1 MKAVLLN
8 NDKNKKEY
16 IDTAF
21 QNDFEII
28 ELYDKDENV
37 TDISEVCTSIFDKCK
52 LIEKESLFYGVESE
66 GEKIGYFV
74 FQGNVLV
81 SFGVSV
87 NWRKSGILVRFF
99 EIIITHIGSGFTILL
114 YSYNKR
120 AIKWLEK
127 MGMEVVAKEITILK
141 I

>member
-87 NWRKSGILVRFF
+87 NLIKSGILVRFF

>member
-99 EIIITHIGSGFTILL
+99 ELIITHIGSGFTILL